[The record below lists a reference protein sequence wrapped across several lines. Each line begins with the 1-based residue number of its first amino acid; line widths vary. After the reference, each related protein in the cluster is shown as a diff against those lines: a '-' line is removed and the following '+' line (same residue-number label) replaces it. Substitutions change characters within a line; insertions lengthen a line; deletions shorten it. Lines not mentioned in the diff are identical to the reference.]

1 METATDNAK
10 RVQLTQAELTRLLAG
25 MDCNGVLITLAADAN
40 EIIERLYRRLTSDR
54 KPRVTLRNPAIMR
67 HYKGLMLAELDDNL
81 LQIGAGG
88 ELISEYDLSDNIG
101 LGTNTIH
108 NNPILHGV
116 YERFKQT
123 VCRVRPAT
131 VSYERA
137 KKSVYNARL
146 DDDDDDNYNDD
157 F

>member
-1 METATDNAK
+1 MESATSNAK
-10 RVQLTQAELTRLLAG
+10 RAQLTQAELTQLLTG
-25 MDCNGVLITLAADAN
+25 MECNGVLVTLAPAAN
-40 EIIERLYRRLTSDR
+40 EIIERLYQRLTSTR

-67 HYKGLMLAELDDNL
+67 YYKGLMLAELDDNL

-88 ELISEYDLSDNIG
+88 ELISEYDLSDKIG

-116 YERFKQT
+116 YERYVQT
-123 VCRVRPAT
+123 VCRARPAT

-146 DDDDDDNYNDD
+146 DDDDDDYNDD

>member
-1 METATDNAK
+1 METDNKTRRA
-10 RVQLTQAELTRLLAG
+10 QLTQAELTQLLAG
-25 MDCNGVLITLAADAN
+25 MDADGVLITLAPAAN
-40 EIIERLYRRLTSDR
+40 EIIERLHVRLTSDR

-88 ELISEYDLSDNIG
+88 ELISEYVLSDKIG
-101 LGTNTIH
+101 LGTNTVH
-108 NNPILHGV
+108 NNPILHDV

-123 VCRVRPAT
+123 VCRARPAT

-137 KKSVYNARL
+137 KKSVYDARL
-146 DDDDDDNYNDD
+146 DDDDDDYDDD

>member
-10 RVQLTQAELTRLLAG
+10 RAQLTQAELTQLLTG
-25 MDCNGVLITLAADAN
+25 MECNGVLVTLAADAN
-40 EIIERLYRRLTSDR
+40 EIIERLYQRLTSDR

-81 LQIGAGG
+81 LEIGAGG
-88 ELISEYDLSDNIG
+88 ELISEYDLSDKIG
-101 LGTNTIH
+101 LGANTIH
-108 NNPILHGV
+108 NNPTLHGV
-116 YERFKQT
+116 YERYKQT

-146 DDDDDDNYNDD
+146 DDDDDDYNDD

>member
-1 METATDNAK
+1 METDSNAK
-10 RVQLTQAELTRLLAG
+10 RAQLTQAELTQLLAG
-25 MDCNGVLITLAADAN
+25 MECNGVLVTLSPAAN
-40 EIIERLYRRLTSDR
+40 EIIERLHVRLTSDR

-81 LQIGAGG
+81 LEIGAGG
-88 ELISEYDLSDNIG
+88 ELISEYDLSDKIG
-101 LGTNTIH
+101 LGANTIH
-108 NNPILHGV
+108 NNPTLHGV
-116 YERFKQT
+116 YERYKQT

-131 VSYERA
+131 VSYEMA

-146 DDDDDDNYNDD
+146 DDDDDYLDND